1 MRFVQ
6 IAVLGVLCAGCASV
20 TRGVDETMTFDSVP
34 PGATMRSVLDEH
46 CGPCM
51 VDSAATA
58 PAENDPPPVPGP
70 ACITPCS
77 IVVPRNKALIAT
89 FTKDGYEP
97 ETINIRRKVAGT
109 GAAGF
114 AGNVIVGGVIGLAVD
129 AGTGAALDHTPN
141 PALAILRPIAPP
153 KSTPA
158 TLPPKKKK
166 QLPE

>member
-1 MRFVQ
+1 MRFLQ
-6 IAVLGVLCAGCASV
+6 IALLGFLCAGCASV

-34 PGATMRSVLDEH
+34 PGATMRSVFDTY
-46 CGPCM
+46 CGACM
-51 VDSAATA
+51 VDSVATA

-97 ETINIRRKVAGT
+97 ETVNIRWKVAGT

-114 AGNVIVGGVIGLAVD
+114 AGNVILGGAIGLVID

-141 PALAILRPIAPP
+141 PAVAILRPIAPP
-153 KSTPA
+153 KSAPA
-158 TLPPKKKK
+158 PLSPSKKK
-166 QLPE
+166 QPS